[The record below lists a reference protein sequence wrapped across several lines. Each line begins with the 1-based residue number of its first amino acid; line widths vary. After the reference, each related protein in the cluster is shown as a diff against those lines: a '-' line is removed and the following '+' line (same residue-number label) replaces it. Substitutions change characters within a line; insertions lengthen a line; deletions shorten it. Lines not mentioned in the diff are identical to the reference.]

1 MPLKCR
7 ACGQCH
13 TARRGCADVYATLE
27 RMAGSMP
34 EPKDTPGEW
43 VLECGKHHQPY
54 RACCEGRYTL
64 KWRWKDADP
73 TPPPVE
79 TDASNLAH
87 AAWRRLFQEGIAT
100 GDAYSR
106 DRVIAEIEGVVRARL
121 QEARTANQP
130 SDRNYLAAQLGAVRG
145 MLERLTDRD
154 FVARLAL
161 ESRRDELEQEL
172 AALETPPHD

>member
-73 TPPPVE
+73 TPPP
-79 TDASNLAH
+79 
-87 AAWRRLFQEGIAT
+87 IAT